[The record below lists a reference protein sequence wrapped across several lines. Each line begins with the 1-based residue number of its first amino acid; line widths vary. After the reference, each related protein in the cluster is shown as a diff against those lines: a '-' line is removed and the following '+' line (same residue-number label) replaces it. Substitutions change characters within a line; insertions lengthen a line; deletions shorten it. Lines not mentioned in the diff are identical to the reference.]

1 MSTAHLEH
9 VKYFENGTF
18 VIIRISWD
26 KKVKKKKRLNVH
38 KTITAVRRIHRR
50 MFEDWG
56 DRIAVGPWNGGSMY
70 LHKLGKKIL
79 FLTSVFQLF
88 FCNGQVPIINPF
100 PSLSSV
106 SYGLSGQ
113 LVFLSAY
120 NFLKVSFSKHSHP
133 MKWSASHKNGQARTS
148 CYPHPQYRKQ
158 CITKGW
164 KLQMSTFKLPS
175 SDFQS

>member
-1 MSTAHLEH
+1 
-9 VKYFENGTF
+9 
-18 VIIRISWD
+18 
-26 KKVKKKKRLNVH
+26 
-38 KTITAVRRIHRR
+38 
-50 MFEDWG
+50 
-56 DRIAVGPWNGGSMY
+56 MY

-133 MKWSASHKNGQARTS
+133 MK
-148 CYPHPQYRKQ
+148 
-158 CITKGW
+158 
-164 KLQMSTFKLPS
+164 
-175 SDFQS
+175 